1 MADIIK
7 VRRSEVGSAIANMS
21 IKPREGEPVYDFYNG
36 KLYLGEGE
44 DASTLAQLNS
54 GEKYMLRW
62 DKVFIDTNKIKDR
75 AINGDKLADGAVTT
89 NKIDDRQVT
98 TAKLADG
105 AVTTDKILNGTIT
118 LADLNCTKPSGI
130 TTIDAYVD
138 QRAKNAA
145 RSGVNV
151 SGARAL
157 VTDGGVN
164 ITKGNATKPV
174 FFNSGVPSECNTYA
188 GGTCIKHFNGA
199 TLSSGSDINYIFAPT
214 SGGTSN
220 YVLISQGS
228 SSAPKWTAQSNL
240 SVGSAT
246 NATNATTATKSNQIK
261 IGNKYYTAG
270 FANGV
275 LHFDEV

>member
-21 IKPREGEPVYDFYNG
+21 IKPREGEPVYDFSNG

-62 DKVFIDTNKIKDR
+62 DKVSIGTNKIVDG
-75 AINGDKLADGAVTT
+75 AITSAKIANGAVTT
-89 NKIDDRQVT
+89 AKIADGQVT

-145 RSGVNV
+145 GSGVNV

-164 ITKGNATKPV
+164 ITKGNVTKPV
-174 FFNSGVPSECNTYA
+174 FFSSGVPSECNTYA
-188 GGTCIKHFNGA
+188 GGTAVTLNG
-199 TLSSGSDINYIFAPT
+199 SSKASSTASFFAPT